1 MAAPLSKSPLFSAFR
16 SSSSPQAVERS
27 LPNIPRRNYHVELSA
42 REKALLEEDPALKKF
57 RSYKKGVKLTSKIGT
72 VLTGVAVAGVTQL
85 RLLVRIQC
93 QTDLKI
99 FSVQYCCC
107 SSLHTI

>member
-16 SSSSPQAVERS
+16 SSSS
-27 LPNIPRRNYHVELSA
+27 LPHISRRNYHVELAA

-72 VLTGVAVAGVTQL
+72 ALTGVAVAGV
-85 RLLVRIQC
+85 
-93 QTDLKI
+93 
-99 FSVQYCCC
+99 S
-107 SSLHTI
+107 